1 MEEMASVKEEIL
13 ALLEEKRY
21 KELRL
26 KLSDMMEV
34 DIASIMDSME
44 NEDSLKIFRILPK
57 SMAADVFA
65 ELEVDDQKYI
75 IMSLSTNEAS
85 NVIDN
90 LMADDAA
97 DFLEEMPAN
106 VVKRILANASPE
118 QRKDVNHLLQY
129 PDDSAG
135 SIMTVEYVDLKR
147 DMTVADAI
155 LRIREIGLD
164 AETTNICYVL
174 DKRRLLVGTVA
185 LRYLLIKQPDEVIG
199 DIMNDSVISIKT
211 TDDQEEAAR
220 VFQKYDFTAMPVVDN
235 ENRLV
240 GIITVD
246 DVMDIMEEEATED
259 IEKMA
264 AIIPDQTDRPYLKIG
279 VFETFK
285 NRMPWLLFLMVSATF
300 TGAIITKFT
309 DALKA
314 YLMLTAYIPMLMD
327 TGGNA
332 GSQASVSV
340 IRGLSL
346 REIQFSDFFRVLWK
360 EARVAAICGIV
371 LASAN
376 FVKLMLIDRLPM
388 NIAGIICVTLVLVVI
403 FAKSIG
409 CTLPMVASKIK
420 LDPAVMASPLITT
433 IVDAVSLLIYFGL
446 VTHLLSIAV

>member
-1 MEEMASVKEEIL
+1 
-13 ALLEEKRY
+13 
-21 KELRL
+21 
-26 KLSDMMEV
+26 
-34 DIASIMDSME
+34 
-44 NEDSLKIFRILPK
+44 
-57 SMAADVFA
+57 
-65 ELEVDDQKYI
+65 
-75 IMSLSTNEAS
+75 
-85 NVIDN
+85 
-90 LMADDAA
+90 
-97 DFLEEMPAN
+97 
-106 VVKRILANASPE
+106 
-118 QRKDVNHLLQY
+118 
-129 PDDSAG
+129 
-135 SIMTVEYVDLKR
+135 
-147 DMTVADAI
+147 
-155 LRIREIGLD
+155 
-164 AETTNICYVL
+164 
-174 DKRRLLVGTVA
+174 
-185 LRYLLIKQPDEVIG
+185 
-199 DIMNDSVISIKT
+199 
-211 TDDQEEAAR
+211 
-220 VFQKYDFTAMPVVDN
+220 
-235 ENRLV
+235 
-240 GIITVD
+240 
-246 DVMDIMEEEATED
+246 
-259 IEKMA
+259 
-264 AIIPDQTDRPYLKIG
+264 
-279 VFETFK
+279 
-285 NRMPWLLFLMVSATF
+285 MVSAAF

-376 FVKLMLIDRLPM
+376 FVKLMFIDKLPM